1 MERLFLQVMAL
12 AAILFTGIV
21 NASTVNINTADAETL
36 ASELEGVGASRAE
49 AIVEYR
55 QRVGRFDSP
64 EQLLDV
70 TGVGPRVLEWNA
82 DRIVVTSSGD
92 SD

>member
-1 MERLFLQVMAL
+1 MERLMLRAMAL
-12 AAILFTGIV
+12 GAMLFTGLV
-21 NASTVNINTADAETL
+21 NAGTVNINTADAETL
-36 ASELEGVGASRAE
+36 ASELEGVGAARAE

-55 QRVGRFDSP
+55 QRVGRFDTA

-82 DRIVVTSSGD
+82 DRIVVSSGGD

>member
-49 AIVEYR
+49 AIDDYR